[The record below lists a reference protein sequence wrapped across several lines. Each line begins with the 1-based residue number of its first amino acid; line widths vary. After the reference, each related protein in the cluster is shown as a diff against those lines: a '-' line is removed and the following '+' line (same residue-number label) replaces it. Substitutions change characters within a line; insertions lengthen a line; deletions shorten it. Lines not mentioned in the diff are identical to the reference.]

1 MSIHTGDVL
10 TTSLAQILV
19 LLSLVLVK
27 LVSQILTGKFIE
39 LNKLPFS
46 NIVSAEHLPQLLFEG
61 IQVWKRGLSKFDVE
75 AVYCNVPVHPSERSM
90 QT

>member
-10 TTSLAQILV
+10 TTSLAPTLV

-39 LNKLPFS
+39 LYKLPFS
-46 NIVSAEHLPQLLFEG
+46 NIVSAEHIPQLLFEG
-61 IQVWKRGLSKFDVE
+61 ILVWKRGLSKFDVE
-75 AVYCNVPVHPSERSM
+75 VVYCNVPVHPSERSM